1 MRNWWDTLPSS
12 SPGLRNTDRKPARTG
27 SDSCAGGTYFHKG
40 KLLLTGVVVPGG
52 SLILFGCSWA
62 ILVTEFICGM
72 NQLPRVL
79 EDGKRQCQ
87 HRNEQEDRPERLNKA
102 TCQENI
108 P

>member
-12 SPGLRNTDRKPARTG
+12 SPGLRNMDRKPARTG

-52 SLILFGCSWA
+52 SLILFSCSWA

-87 HRNEQEDRPERLNKA
+87 HCNEQEDRPERLNKA